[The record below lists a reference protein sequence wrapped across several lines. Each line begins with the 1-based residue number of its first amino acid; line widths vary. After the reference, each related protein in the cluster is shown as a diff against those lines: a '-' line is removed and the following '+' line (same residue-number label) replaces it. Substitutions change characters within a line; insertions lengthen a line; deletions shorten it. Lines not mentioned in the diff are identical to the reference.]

1 MPSQWLDAIADALWT
16 RFFFLFFFI
25 LFPGFISHYPQ
36 YWLGA
41 KGSVL
46 MRMCISVVR
55 ITWKDVL
62 YLTTAG
68 RNLFSLKKKSVHLL
82 PSWYDGNHPGW
93 PGLLQAKC
101 ANAPINNIFICF
113 ALFKM
118 HSIFN
123 IFWNSALPTLPG
135 NRYDWVNSLNPFD
148 EPALGNN
155 SNSVP
160 LMCQTTK
167 RVQSNLNSN
176 WVWLNVWFPIMQIN
190 VLIIHL

>member
-1 MPSQWLDAIADALWT
+1 MT
-16 RFFFLFFFI
+16 RCDCRCPVDQIFLSFFLYSFSRIHFTLSTI
-25 LFPGFISHYPQ
+25 LAWGKGFCFDANVYLCRSYNM
-36 YWLGA
+36 
-41 KGSVL
+41 KGCFVPHNGWQKFVL
-46 MRMCISVVR
+46 VE
-55 ITWKDVL
+55 
-62 YLTTAG
+62 
-68 RNLFSLKKKSVHLL
+68 KKSVHLL

-101 ANAPINNIFICF
+101 TNAPINNIFVCF

-135 NRYDWVNSLNPFD
+135 NRYDWVNSLNSFD
-148 EPALGNN
+148 EHALDNN